1 MSLDRYL
8 RERLVVLRPDA
19 SAHEAARA
27 MKDNHIGAVLVG
39 QDRELLG
46 VVTDRDLALD
56 VVGRGLDPQA
66 TSIRAVMSDELVTVG
81 VDTPVQEVVARMRE
95 HGCRRVP
102 IVEGGR
108 PLGLVTLDDLLLE
121 GDVSIEDARAIIRAQ
136 LEQGAPFKPAGETHP
151 TEPARQGAPRG
162 ARAQRRSAARSE
174 ATYGRLLNEVEARTR
189 LSGRGQAERAL
200 CIVIGGLCQR
210 MTPDEARDL
219 IAQLP
224 SRLQPELQR
233 YLIGPDRRVTASFLV
248 SELGGQLGLAP
259 LDAEP
264 VITAILELLSE
275 HVSAG
280 ELADVRAQLPNEL
293 RALLPEPPLRKA
305 G

>member
-19 SAHEAARA
+19 SVNEAARA
-27 MKDNHIGAVLVG
+27 MADNHIGAVLVAE
-39 QDRELLG
+39 DRELIG

-56 VVGRGLDPQA
+56 VVGLGLDPRA
-66 TSIRAVMSDELVTVG
+66 TSIREVMSDELITVSA
-81 VDTPVQEVVARMRE
+81 DTPVQEVVARMRE
-95 HGCRRVP
+95 CGCRRVP

-108 PLGLVTLDDLLLE
+108 PVGLVTLDDLLLE
-121 GDVSIEDARAIIRAQ
+121 GDVSIEDARAIIRTQ
-136 LEQGAPFKPAGETHP
+136 LELGAPLKPAGQTHP
-151 TEPARQGAPRG
+151 TEPARGGAPRG
-162 ARAQRRSAARSE
+162 VRAQRRSMARAE
-174 ATYGRLLNEVEARTR
+174 ATYGRLLHEVEERTR
-189 LSGRGQAERAL
+189 LSGRGQTERAL
-200 CIVIGGLCQR
+200 ILVIGSVCQR
-210 MTPDEARDL
+210 LTPDEARDM

-233 YLIGPDRRVTASFLV
+233 YLIGPDRGITASFLV
-248 SELGGQLGLAP
+248 SELGGQLGLPP

-264 VITAILELLSE
+264 VITAILEILSE

-280 ELADVRAQLPNEL
+280 ELADVRTQLPNEL